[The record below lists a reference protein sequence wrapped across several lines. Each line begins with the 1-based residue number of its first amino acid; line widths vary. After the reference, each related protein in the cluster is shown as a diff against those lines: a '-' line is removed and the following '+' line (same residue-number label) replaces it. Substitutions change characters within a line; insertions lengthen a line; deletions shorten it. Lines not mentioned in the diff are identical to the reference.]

1 MKKSKVK
8 ICKYPK
14 CKKEVHSDRALFCLE
29 HSRDLKDKRNKVGAA
44 AGGLALFGLSVLAK
58 NLGSKKS

>member
-14 CKKEVHSDRALFCLE
+14 CKKEVHSNKALFCME
-29 HSRDLKDKRNKVGAA
+29 HSRDLKDKRKAAVGAIGSVA
-44 AGGLALFGLSVLAK
+44 LMAGASVVKAVQ
-58 NLGSKKS
+58 KKKY